1 MNKEKILAKLIEKWP
16 VKVLSLAAALII
28 SVSYRMN
35 TLETRFFT
43 VPLQIESSET
53 LIPASPFPGAVR
65 VSLRGEGDGIQ
76 PILDEDIEAFIDL
89 SRYTTEG
96 SYRVP
101 VQLRKKG
108 SAIGIEPLEI
118 SVQPI
123 EILMLL
129 EQRVTKNIPV
139 FPVFSGIVAEGYE
152 LTYQSLIPGS
162 VSAEGPRS
170 VLESNIE
177 LNTETINLDRR
188 YDDFSIMVNI
198 VNENTLITLL
208 GNKTLEFRGSIS
220 RIAREEQQVI
230 IEIEENEIEEIEIME
245 SEQ

>member
-1 MNKEKILAKLIEKWP
+1 LNKEKILAKIMEKWP

-53 LIPASPFPGAVR
+53 LIPASQFPGAVR

-76 PILDEDIEAFIDL
+76 PILDEDIEAYIDL
-89 SRYTTEG
+89 SRYTAEG
-96 SYRVP
+96 NYRVP

-162 VSAEGPRS
+162 VAAEGPRS
-170 VLESNIE
+170 VMESHIE
-177 LNTETINLDRR
+177 FNTETINLDRR

-198 VNENTLITLL
+198 INDNPLIFLH
-208 GNKTLEFRGSIS
+208 GNRMLEFRGSIS
-220 RIAREEQQVI
+220 RIMREEQ
-230 IEIEENEIEEIEIME
+230 EFENMENE
-245 SEQ
+245 Q